1 MKKVSIGRYIF
12 GIFTAIIAV
21 LAGFVVSL
29 VFWVLR
35 TWANLKADELI
46 YQLNAPMQGTNKEM
60 IMDAV
65 KSCVPVMLLCL
76 AAVIV
81 LFVLLRNKK
90 IFWIVMPAVIII
102 SLAAGAGVLNHAW
115 NKLEVSEYLENKDK
129 DTGFIDGNYISPS
142 SVQLQF
148 PEEKRNLIYIFL
160 ESMEVTY
167 SDKENGG
174 AFDVN
179 YIPELTALA
188 QEYEDFS
195 GSDSALNGGYDM
207 PSTTWT
213 AAALFAQSSG
223 LPLSISI
230 EGNSMNTQDEFMPNV
245 VMIGDILEDAGYNQ
259 MFLIGSNATFG
270 GRRLMYSDHGN
281 FTIHDWVYAGDS
293 GRLPKGYFEWW
304 GYRDSLLFEYA
315 KEELQEL
322 ASGDEPF
329 NLTMLTVDTHFEDGF
344 VCDLCGDEF
353 GDNRYGNVIACS
365 SRQVT
370 EFVRWIQQQDFYENT
385 TIVISGDHH
394 TMDVDFCEDIDEDYV
409 RRVYTA
415 VINPAAEVADASVRR
430 DFTTFDMFP
439 TTLASIG
446 VQIQGNRLGLGT
458 NLFSDEPTLLETYGM
473 DEMKVGVSSKSELM
487 DYFTAEVDEEKF
499 KEATEPKQEEGPKAW
514 YEEKLESMTLEE
526 KVAQMFIVS
535 PEDVSG
541 TWLMTE
547 ADETLRESLER
558 YPVGG
563 LIYDSDNIE
572 NQEQLSA
579 LIEGSQQY
587 MQDRM
592 GMPLLQCIVEDGGEN
607 SILAAS
613 AGVNVPQTA
622 NVSDA
627 LTVEQ
632 AEQNGRTIGKYL
644 SELGFN
650 LNLAPNVSIGSE
662 QVQSELDGFH
672 WYGVFGA
679 PKYFPGYGE
688 TDGNFEVERTVDE
701 LLGNELY
708 PFDQASREGNE
719 FIMVGHIS
727 VPGITGDYTPAS
739 LSGQMVYETLRRLL
753 GYNGVIVTDALD
765 QDEIIYNYG
774 TRYASIMAIQ
784 AGCDML
790 LSPYDFQS
798 AYYGV
803 LNAVYDGTI
812 SEERIDESVRRIL
825 KAKQELILWETLSE
839 QFKN

>member
-65 KSCVPVMLLCL
+65 KSCVPVMILCL

-514 YEEKLESMTLEE
+514 YEEKLEGMTLEE
-526 KVAQMFIVS
+526 KVAQMFIV
-535 PEDVSG
+535 
-541 TWLMTE
+541 
-547 ADETLRESLER
+547 
-558 YPVGG
+558 
-563 LIYDSDNIE
+563 
-572 NQEQLSA
+572 
-579 LIEGSQQY
+579 
-587 MQDRM
+587 
-592 GMPLLQCIVEDGGEN
+592 
-607 SILAAS
+607 
-613 AGVNVPQTA
+613 
-622 NVSDA
+622 
-627 LTVEQ
+627 
-632 AEQNGRTIGKYL
+632 
-644 SELGFN
+644 
-650 LNLAPNVSIGSE
+650 
-662 QVQSELDGFH
+662 
-672 WYGVFGA
+672 
-679 PKYFPGYGE
+679 
-688 TDGNFEVERTVDE
+688 
-701 LLGNELY
+701 
-708 PFDQASREGNE
+708 
-719 FIMVGHIS
+719 
-727 VPGITGDYTPAS
+727 
-739 LSGQMVYETLRRLL
+739 
-753 GYNGVIVTDALD
+753 
-765 QDEIIYNYG
+765 
-774 TRYASIMAIQ
+774 
-784 AGCDML
+784 
-790 LSPYDFQS
+790 
-798 AYYGV
+798 
-803 LNAVYDGTI
+803 
-812 SEERIDESVRRIL
+812 
-825 KAKQELILWETLSE
+825 
-839 QFKN
+839 